1 MSGRLCIFAVGLL
14 AMALD
19 SSGCKQDELD
29 PLSKEAID
37 DVASDQG
44 NGEGTDWT
52 GTYQTEFELIDC
64 DCPTLE
70 LEENGMP
77 VSFEVCNA
85 VDFSPEDG
93 ATPAEIVQ
101 TNGQLTMTL
110 DDVGQMSGPVDAD
123 GSFTV
128 ASRINLDSLLFDN
141 EFLGR
146 VDGTFAKS
154 EGTRSF
160 EAVYAQRLVASLP
173 GQEIDCRAS
182 FDLHGVAD
190 D

>member
-1 MSGRLCIFAVGLL
+1 MSRRLYILAAGLL
-14 AMALD
+14 AVA
-19 SSGCKQDELD
+19 GCKDDELD

-37 DVASDQG
+37 DVADDQG
-44 NGEGTDWT
+44 SGEGTDWT

-64 DCPTLE
+64 DCPALE

-77 VSFEVCNA
+77 VSFEICDA

-93 ATPAEIVQ
+93 ETPAEVVQ
-101 TNGQLTMTL
+101 TNGQMTMTL

-146 VDGTFAKS
+146 IDGEFSKTDGTR
-154 EGTRSF
+154 GF

-173 GQEIDCRAS
+173 GQEVDCRAT
-182 FDLHGVAD
+182 FDLVGVAD